1 MNTAKNVREILAAE
15 AGRSEKSENSKQ
27 VRALMRENKRL
38 RQVINVAHAVRTRR
52 VKVEAPKRLLAPG
65 KRRGTACAMASDWH
79 VDELVN
85 PRKVGGLNRYN
96 PAIADFRAMRFF
108 AAIEH
113 MITTYERTIWSIRD
127 LVLILNG
134 DLFSGWIHEE
144 LMANTAM
151 SPIQATLFVESL
163 ISRGLKFLA
172 ERLPQ
177 VKIHVVCQIGNHGR
191 VSDKTMTSVAVECSY
206 EYIAYCH
213 LAQLHPECTW
223 DLPVGRHSIAE
234 VYGLRMHVHHFDT
247 VKSQGG
253 VGGILVPLNRA
264 AARWREKYHAH
275 VSCGGHFHQYMH
287 TPQVIVNG
295 SLIGYSSY
303 ADSLPSASPEPA
315 QQAFWLVDEKR
326 GICQATPLWVSD
338 PSAEKEILWSKSA

>member
-1 MNTAKNVREILAAE
+1 MNKVHEMLAAE
-15 AGRSEKSENSKQ
+15 AERSDRTEGNKQ
-27 VRALMRENKRL
+27 VRALLRENKRL
-38 RQVINVAHAVRTRR
+38 RQVINAAHAVRTQR

-65 KRRGTACAMASDWH
+65 KRRATAVAMASDWH
-79 VDELVN
+79 VDELVSA
-85 PRKVGGLNRYN
+85 RKVVGLNRYN
-96 PAIADFRAMRFF
+96 PAIADFRAQRFF

-113 MITTYERTIWSIRD
+113 MVTTYERTIWTIRD

-151 SPIQATLFVESL
+151 SPIQATLFVEA
-163 ISRGLKFLA
+163 IVSRGLKFLA

-177 VKIHVVCQIGNHGR
+177 VKIRVVCQIGNHGR
-191 VSDKTMTSVAVECSY
+191 ATHKVMTSMAVEMSY
-206 EYIAYCH
+206 EYIAYVH

-223 DLPVGRHSIAE
+223 DLPTGRHSIAE

-264 AARWREKYHAH
+264 AARWREKYRAH
-275 VSCGGHFHQYMH
+275 MSVGGHFHQYMH
-287 TPQVIVNG
+287 TPQVVVNG

-303 ADSLPSASPEPA
+303 ADSLAQASPEPP
-315 QQAFWLVDEKR
+315 QQAFWLIDEKR
-326 GICQATPLWVSD
+326 GVCQTTALWVGD
-338 PSAEKEILWSKSA
+338 LSAEKDIVWSRKE